1 MHTHIHTL
9 ALTHTHTH
17 AHTPSREFSGSSN
30 GMYPTLGSSFRLI
43 WLNGH
48 NDFSPI
54 MQSYLNDI
62 ELKLTR
68 VVERNFRTL
77 RRGLLFST
85 PSRLFVNMQMRL
97 GESRQL

>member
-1 MHTHIHTL
+1 
-9 ALTHTHTH
+9 
-17 AHTPSREFSGSSN
+17 
-30 GMYPTLGSSFRLI
+30 
-43 WLNGH
+43 
-48 NDFSPI
+48 

-97 GESRQL
+97 GESRQLWTNYAYKFQELSHCDLNAINQESNQLLKG